1 MKKLLV
7 LLLFCATAPLWAQ
20 PNTQYRM
27 DDIMYHCDTFIS
39 INSHN
44 RNYQDLHDGMGLSI
58 DPSDQALIDS
68 IFTFVKKKH
77 IKILGLDID
86 QNFEGITPVVPLDL
100 LPDLEYLWIDCV
112 LKNNEEAQQ
121 DILKMK
127 KLKVLRWFNKGNT
140 LLANIDQL
148 SELIILYPGELDSL
162 SCKISKLKHLKFF
175 TFDGSPNVNT
185 ISCKL
190 PESLTYLDINGTS
203 ISNIDNIF
211 DLAPNLKGM
220 DMRSTKIKSVSNTC
234 PIEKLQSLT
243 LCNCGIDY
251 SVYRRAKDAGAYC
264 FVSPWC
270 AETEQNWQPDP
281 GD

>member
-1 MKKLLV
+1 MNLNEDYLIKR
-7 LLLFCATAPLWAQ
+7 FDEGQ
-20 PNTQYRM
+20 
-27 DDIMYHCDTFIS
+27 
-39 INSHN
+39 N
-44 RNYQDLHDGMGLSI
+44 RDY
-58 DPSDQALIDS
+58 
-68 IFTFVKKKH
+68 
-77 IKILGLDID
+77 LGLNLTGRGLTEIRSDTLNLKDKSKLDFIDINNNEILKIEENAFHD
-86 QNFEGITPVVPLDL
+86 QENLKDLRLDDNKL
-100 LPDLEYLWIDCV
+100 IEINRTLFKRLPNLEYLWIDCV